1 MECIK
6 RREIIAEGFEELSK
20 TLAALGDSSRQII
33 FTVLLEHIEPMR
45 VGDIAE
51 LSHFTRPS
59 VSHHLKVL
67 REAGL
72 VDMFED
78 GTKNYYF
85 IKADKEKWA
94 KIKAVVDFTYE
105 SVTDGETHKNEVRK

>member
-6 RREIIAEGFEELSK
+6 RREIIAKGFEE
-20 TLAALGDSSRQII
+20 
-33 FTVLLEHIEPMR
+33 
-45 VGDIAE
+45 
-51 LSHFTRPS
+51 
-59 VSHHLKVL
+59 
-67 REAGL
+67 
-72 VDMFED
+72 

-105 SVTDGETHKNEVRK
+105 IVTDGETHKNEGRK

>member
-20 TLAALGDSSRQII
+20 TLTALGDSSRQII
-33 FTVLLEHIEPMR
+33 FMVLLEHTDAMR
-45 VGDIAE
+45 VGKIAE

-72 VDMFED
+72 VDMYED

-85 IKADKEKWA
+85 VKADKGKWA
-94 KIKAVVDFTYE
+94 KIKSVVDFAYE
-105 SVTDGETHKNEVRK
+105 SVTDGNVNKNEERK

>member
-1 MECIK
+1 M
-6 RREIIAEGFEELSK
+6 SK
-20 TLAALGDSSRQII
+20 TLTALGDSSRQII
-33 FTVLLEHIEPMR
+33 FMVLLEHIEPMR
-45 VGDIAE
+45 VGNIAE
-51 LSHFTRPS
+51 FSHFTRPS

-72 VDMFED
+72 IDMFEE

-105 SVTDGETHKNEVRK
+105 SVTGGETHKNEVRK

>member
-6 RREIIAEGFEELSK
+6 RREIISEGFEELSK
-20 TLAALGDSSRQII
+20 TLTALGDSSRQII
-33 FTVLLEHIEPMR
+33 FSVLLEHIESMR

-51 LSHFTRPS
+51 LSHFTRSS

-72 VDMFED
+72 VDMYED

-85 IKADKEKWA
+85 IKIDKEKWA
-94 KIKAVVDFTYE
+94 RIKAVVDFTYE
-105 SVTDGETHKNEVRK
+105 SVIDGETHKKKVRK

>member
-20 TLAALGDSSRQII
+20 TLTALGDSSRQII

-72 VDMFED
+72 VDMFEE
-78 GTKNYYF
+78 GTK
-85 IKADKEKWA
+85 I
-94 KIKAVVDFTYE
+94 II
-105 SVTDGETHKNEVRK
+105 S